1 MTMHDLRHPD
11 DERLAAL
18 AGADDEEQTD
28 TVLRSH
34 VDACERCSGLLAE
47 LTTLRAILAELPDF
61 APSRPIQLVP
71 PVEEPLSAGS
81 VGWARRLFAPVFAVG
96 ASLVLVGAVG
106 LTLAPSTMEIFQN
119 VGENLS
125 GAEVQRAPADP
136 DDERADSQ
144 DGDDG
149 DLSIVEQFLR
159 ALSGAGAG
167 AAASPNGHTV
177 TDGAAGEA
185 PEATSGGQPRSQE
198 LDGDSP
204 GALAPTPTP
213 TDAGVDGLFSAGGDS
228 DLPWLVTLL
237 AGVGLIAAAAI
248 LRLGIAR

>member
-1 MTMHDLRHPD
+1 MTMHDIRHPD

-18 AGADDEEQTD
+18 AGADDEAQAD
-28 TVLRSH
+28 TALRSH
-34 VDACERCSGLLAE
+34 VGTCERCSSLIAE
-47 LTTLRAILAELPDF
+47 LTALRATLAELPDL
-61 APSRPIQLVP
+61 APARPIQLVP
-71 PVEEPLSAGS
+71 PVEEPVGAGS
-81 VGWARRLFAPVFAVG
+81 IGWARRLFAPVFAVG

-106 LTLAPSTMEIFQN
+106 LTLAPTTMEIFQN

-125 GAEVQRAPADP
+125 GAEGQRPPADMN
-136 DDERADSQ
+136 DERADGA

-149 DLSIVEQFLR
+149 DLSIVERFLR

-167 AAASPNGHTV
+167 AAASPQGYAV
-177 TDGAAGEA
+177 TDGASEEA
-185 PEATSGGQPRSQE
+185 PEATSAGQPPSPG
-198 LDGDSP
+198 LAGDSP

-213 TDAGVDGLFSAGGDS
+213 SDTSVDGLFSAGGDS
-228 DLPWLVTLL
+228 NLPWLVSLL